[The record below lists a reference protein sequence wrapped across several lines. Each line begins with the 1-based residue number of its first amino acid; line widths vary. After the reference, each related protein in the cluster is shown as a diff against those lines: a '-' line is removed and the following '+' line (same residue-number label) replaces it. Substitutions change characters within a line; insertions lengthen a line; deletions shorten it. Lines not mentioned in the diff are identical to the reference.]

1 MFQMV
6 DIAFHQYGVVP
17 TRFAFITS
25 VRQNH
30 INVISPFKKNISL
43 YKKQCMGY
51 QGESPRVNRG
61 QLSLC
66 MSGRTL
72 GHEQTQS
79 SDMNIQIFVRVYA
92 QISC

>member
-30 INVISPFKKNISL
+30 ISL